1 MAKRFRDRIRWWDV
15 VAGLAGAAI
24 LMYAIEGGEDFTDR
38 ATSPTQ
44 LDNILGCIFIVL
56 LLEATR
62 RTTGWI
68 VPVISLAFIAYAYFG
83 PYMPPPWTHRGF
95 DVGQLVGH
103 LFITLEG
110 IFGIPVDVS
119 SSLIILFTIYG
130 AFLQHSGAGAFFIDF
145 SMALLGNKPN
155 SAGRTVVLSSF
166 LLGGPSGS
174 GVATTVTV
182 GAVAYPM
189 MEKSGFEK
197 NAAGGL
203 LAAGGLGAIISPPVL
218 GAAAF
223 LIAEFLK
230 ISYLDVIAMAT
241 IPTCLYY
248 LSLLFMVELDAKKF
262 GAQTVDMST
271 KLTLWQMLRRYGF
284 HFISL
289 ISVVIFMLWGYS
301 PTLSVF
307 WATVATFALSFLTRE
322 TALVPKKLVRS
333 LADGSTSVLTAA
345 TTCATAGIIVGVVT
359 LTGLGLKF
367 SAIVIGYAGGSLLLT
382 AIYTALIVWIVGLAV
397 PVTASYIICAVIAA
411 PAMMKLGVPDVA
423 AHMFIFYYSVL
434 SEVSPPTALSPFAA
448 AAITG
453 GDPYKTT
460 LQAWKYTL
468 PAFLVPFVFVLDP
481 QGVGLLLM
489 IPPGGS
495 WVDIVHDHG
504 QGGARPRRACRCGAR
519 LGAAPHHGGRTGA
532 SRAGRPLPGVPEPAG
547 SAGRSHDRP
556 GHQLHRDN
564 WRGHRHRRAAKTAHA
579 TGLAK
584 GAGGRLNNGFNIVIG
599 RNVQMKRKGLL
610 LSGLGARHGCVRR
623 RGDRAAEHHRHR
635 DRRHRR
641 RVLSARRRHGQR
653 AVEIRAWR
661 AGHRACHR
669 RLGRQ
674 PQADRLEAERGR
686 AGDGRRRARCAQ
698 GRRQVQGQQG
708 RSRDPDGALSEPHAC
723 GDGRGPR
730 HREDVRP
737 QGQARLHRF
746 ARQRHRSD
754 GVPRHRGRRSRQG
767 QGHAA
772 RASRRRGIPP
782 TPSRTARS
790 TPTSGSAVCRP
801 RR

>member
-1 MAKRFRDRIRWWDV
+1 MAHNSGDAVGEAVPAAPAVSAEQLRQAEAFVEAEEGVVNRLVGWAGTLVTSVAVAMSLFHLYAAIAGAWPFTDFPIIATQPLRYAHVAFVLILSFLLFPLSARFRNRIRWFDV
-15 VAGLAGAAI
+15 AAGIVGASI
-24 LMYAIEGGEDFTDR
+24 LIYAIEGGEEFTDR
-38 ATSPTQ
+38 ATAPTQ
-44 LDNILGCIFIVL
+44 LDIVLGVVFIVL

-68 VPVISLAFIAYAYFG
+68 VPAVALAFLAYAYFG
-83 PYMPPPWTHRGF
+83 PYLPPPWTHRGF

-130 AFLQHSGAGAFFIDF
+130 AFLQHSGAGKFFIDF
-145 SMALLGNKPN
+145 SMAVMGNKAN

-174 GVATTVTV
+174 GVATTVTI
-182 GAVAYPM
+182 GAVAYPLM
-189 MEKSGFEK
+189 QKAGFEK

-230 ISYLDVIAMAT
+230 ISYLDVIWMAT

-248 LSLLFMVELDAKKF
+248 LSLLFMVELDAKRF
-262 GAQTVDMST
+262 HAHTVSFEQE
-271 KLTLWQMLRRYGF
+271 LTLWQMTRRYGF
-284 HFISL
+284 HFLSL
-289 ISVVIFMLWGYS
+289 ISIIIFMLWGYS

-307 WATVATFALSFLTRE
+307 WSTVLTYVLSFLTRE
-322 TALVPKKLVRS
+322 TAITPKKLVRTLS
-333 LADGSTSVLTAA
+333 DGSTSVLTAA

-367 SAIVIGYAGGSLLLT
+367 SSIVIDYAGGSLLLT

-411 PAMMKLGVPDVA
+411 PAMIKLGVPDVA

-481 QGVGLLLM
+481 EGIGLLLK
-489 IPPGGS
+489 IPKDGS
-495 WVDIVHDHG
+495 WIDIV
-504 QGGARPRRACRCGAR
+504 
-519 LGAAPHHGGRTGA
+519 LITI
-532 SRAGRPLPGVPEPAG
+532 
-547 SAGRSHDRP
+547 
-556 GHQLHRDN
+556 
-564 WRGHRHRRAAKTAHA
+564 KTAL
-579 TGLAK
+579 GLAALAAAAQ
-584 GAGGRLNNGFNIVIG
+584 GWALRRTTIAERALLVLAGLFLVFPSLLEALMEAAIG
-599 RNVQMKRKGLL
+599 RDISYTATFGLAIAAAVL
-610 LSGLGARHGCVRR
+610 LK
-623 RGDRAAEHHRHR
+623 
-635 DRRHRR
+635 
-641 RVLSARRRHGQR
+641 QR
-653 AVEIRAWR
+653 
-661 AGHRACHR
+661 
-669 RLGRQ
+669 LQ
-674 PQADRLEAERGR
+674 P
-686 AGDGRRRARCAQ
+686 
-698 GRRQVQGQQG
+698 VI
-708 RSRDPDGALSEPHAC
+708 
-723 GDGRGPR
+723 
-730 HREDVRP
+730 P
-737 QGQARLHRF
+737 Q
-746 ARQRHRSD
+746 
-754 GVPRHRGRRSRQG
+754 P
-767 QGHAA
+767 
-772 RASRRRGIPP
+772 RASG
-782 TPSRTARS
+782 
-790 TPTSGSAVCRP
+790 
-801 RR
+801 